1 MIGNITKGTDFG
13 GCVIYALAEKEK
25 DKEARLLYSEGL
37 LTDNLRSIING
48 FECQASMNRRVRNCC
63 GHISLSYSPEDSA
76 KLDDEKMFAFALEYM
91 ELMGIKN
98 TQFLIAR
105 HLDKEHPHCHIV
117 FNRVDNDGK
126 CISDS
131 WEYFNNNDICRNLK
145 LKYGL
150 TFGESKDK
158 VKVNRLK
165 GRDKTRYEI
174 YHAVKNALK
183 TATDWTI
190 FQRELA
196 KSGVSVSKKFKKGT
210 TEVQGLTFTKDG
222 RKFKAS
228 QIDLRRGL
236 SYENICEQLEANKNG
251 HQQAPPSI
259 RSPAKQEPS
268 LTAKAVDAVVSSAES
283 LAESTSLLGD
293 LFQTGPGFD
302 PEEEAFRRQMER
314 RKKKKPKGPRI

>member
-1 MIGNITKGTDFG
+1 MIGKITKGGSFG
-13 GCVIYALAEKEK
+13 GCVEYALAEKEK
-25 DKEARLLYSEGL
+25 NKEARLLYSEGL
-37 LTDNLRSIING
+37 LTDSSRSMING
-48 FECQASMNRRVRNCC
+48 FECQASMNQRVKNCC

-76 KLDDEKMFAFALEYM
+76 KLDDDKMVAFALEYM
-91 ELMGIKN
+91 ERMGIKN

-131 WEYFNNNDICRNLK
+131 WEYFNNNDICRDLK

-158 VKVNRLK
+158 VKVNRLR

-183 TATDWTI
+183 TASDWTT

-196 KSGVSVSKKFKKGT
+196 KSGISVSKKFKKGT

-228 QIDLRRGL
+228 QIDLHRGL
-236 SYENICEQLEANKNG
+236 SFEKICEQLEANKTGNK
-251 HQQAPPSI
+251 QAPPPI
-259 RSPAKQEPS
+259 RSPAPKERS
-268 LTAKAVDAVVSSAES
+268 TASKVADAVVSGAES
-283 LAESTSLLGD
+283 LAESTSLLGE

-302 PEEEAFRRQMER
+302 SEEEAFRRQMER
-314 RKKKKPKGPRI
+314 RKKKKPKGPKI